1 MNLMTMITGVVL
13 AGGKARRMGG
23 VDKGLLELNGKPLWQ
38 YVADALMT
46 QLSHVVIN
54 ANRHQEIYQ
63 VSGLKV
69 IEDSLADYPGPL
81 AGMLSVMQQEA
92 GEWFLFCP
100 CDTPYIPHDL
110 AARLTHQRKD
120 APVVW
125 VHDGERD
132 HPTIALVNRAI
143 EPLLLEYLQA
153 GERRVMAFMRLA
165 GGHAVDFSDRKEAF
179 INVNTPEELARWQEN
194 DDTVT
199 RLCCMEWH
207 RKNNAAEKL
216 IPALCARGIRPG
228 LIKHTHHD
236 MDVDKPGKDSYE
248 LRKAGAAQTIVAS
261 QQRWALMTE
270 TPDEEELDLHFLASR
285 MDTSKLDLI
294 LVEGFKHEEIA
305 KIVLFRDGA
314 GHRPEEL
321 VIDRHVIAVASD
333 VPLNLDVALLDIND
347 VEGLADFVVEWMQ
360 KQDG

>member
-1 MNLMTMITGVVL
+1 MAGKTMI
-13 AGGKARRMGG
+13 
-23 VDKGLLELNGKPLWQ
+23 
-38 YVADALMT
+38 
-46 QLSHVVIN
+46 
-54 ANRHQEIYQ
+54 
-63 VSGLKV
+63 
-69 IEDSLADYPGPL
+69 
-81 AGMLSVMQQEA
+81 
-92 GEWFLFCP
+92 
-100 CDTPYIPHDL
+100 
-110 AARLTHQRKD
+110 
-120 APVVW
+120 
-125 VHDGERD
+125 
-132 HPTIALVNRAI
+132 
-143 EPLLLEYLQA
+143 PLL
-153 GERRVMAFMRLA
+153 AF
-165 GGHAVDFSDRKEAF
+165 
-179 INVNTPEELARWQEN
+179 
-194 DDTVT
+194 
-199 RLCCMEWH
+199 
-207 RKNNAAEKL
+207 AAWSGTGKTTLLKKL

-347 VEGLADFVVEWMQ
+347 VEGLADFVGVAERTGLPNFNLKSGADTQSRTGDLTLTKGALYQLSHISTLNLMPGSSLLSHGETPHYHRRYGVSLLSSAWGQ
-360 KQDG
+360 VGPPR